1 VRVVI
6 AVAVVG
12 FAAAADADELRGA
25 RPPVELELAAC
36 LEDSRDAIERA
47 VRVELGD
54 ATAEAGPRAVS
65 VRVECATDG
74 LDAGVVLE
82 VRPPGSPRRYRY
94 ALDWR
99 AQPPDARPRLIGLA
113 VTEAVD
119 ASRIELT
126 AVPEPPP
133 PGRPIEGASRAAV
146 SSDWQVALA
155 GVRRSFSGHAGVDLL
170 GAGVA
175 PARRLSAHLAVE
187 ADLAAEAA
195 TVLTSSGTVAVVS
208 VSSAPRVVVRTA
220 GRLRGELGVGAR
232 VGVVRMHGEAL
243 PGGPLTGGSLV
254 RLWLGPAV
262 DLAVGLDLTSRVS
275 LRAGVELGVVAT
287 GPTARDLGQPVAAI
301 AGAWTSLGLAA
312 VIEL

>member
-1 VRVVI
+1 VVAVAI
-6 AVAVVG
+6 AVAVG

-54 ATAEAGPRAVS
+54 APAEAEPRAVS
-65 VRVECATDG
+65 VRVECAADG

-126 AVPEPPP
+126 AVPEPAR
-133 PGRPIEGASRAAV
+133 PGRPIEAASPAAGRP
-146 SSDWQVALA
+146 DWQVALA
-155 GVRRSFSGHAGVDLL
+155 GVRRSFSGHVGVDLL
-170 GAGVA
+170 GVGVA
-175 PARRLSAHLAVE
+175 PVRRLSAHLAVA
-187 ADLAAEAA
+187 ADLAAEGA
-195 TVLTSSGTVAVVS
+195 TALTGSGTVGVLS
-208 VSSAPRVVVRTA
+208 VSSAPRLVLRTA

-232 VGVVRMHGEAL
+232 IGVVRMRGEAL

-254 RLWLGPAV
+254 RLWLGPAA
-262 DLAVGLDLTSRVS
+262 DLAVGLDVAPRVS
-275 LRAGVELGVVAT
+275 LRAEVELGVVAT
-287 GPTARDLGQPVAAI
+287 GATARDLGKPVAAI
-301 AGAWTSLGLAA
+301 SGAWTSFGLAA